1 MNIETLAKE
10 VLNSNLSDDAKVEI
24 MKALFKT
31 EEKTWVPPYNIGK
44 DNEWILNQPVRIMS
58 YLDPSEDDRWR
69 KNTAIAA
76 DGDLQ
81 WWKQHLENAKADCVG
96 IGNQII
102 YS

>member
-10 VLNSNLSDDAKVEI
+10 VLNSNLSDDAKVAI

-31 EEKTWVPPYNIGK
+31 EEKAWVPPYNIGK
-44 DNEWILNQPVRIMS
+44 DNELILNQPVRITP
-58 YLDPSEDDRWR
+58 DVTPSEDDWWR
-69 KNTAIAA
+69 RITTIAA
-76 DGDLQ
+76 NGDLQ

>member
-1 MNIETLAKE
+1 MNTETLAKE

-31 EEKTWVPPYNIGK
+31 EEKAWVPPYNIGK
-44 DNEWILNQPVRIMS
+44 DNELILNQPVRITS

-69 KNTAIAA
+69 TNTTIAA

>member
-31 EEKTWVPPYNIGK
+31 EEKAWVPPYNIGK
-44 DNEWILNQPVRIMS
+44 DNELIPNQPIRIMR
-58 YLDPSEDDRWR
+58 YLTPSEDDWWR
-69 KNTAIAA
+69 KTTTIAT

-81 WWKQHLENAKADCVG
+81 
-96 IGNQII
+96 
-102 YS
+102 

>member
-24 MKALFKT
+24 MKAIFGSK
-31 EEKTWVPPYNIGK
+31 EKAWVPPYNIGK
-44 DNEWILNQPVRIMS
+44 DFELIPNQPIRIPDS
-58 YLDPSEDDRWR
+58 TPCKDDWWR
-69 KNTAIAA
+69 KVTTIAA

-81 WWKQHLENAKADCVG
+81 WWRQHMENAKADCVG
-96 IGNQII
+96 VLGSQIT

>member
-31 EEKTWVPPYNIGK
+31 EEKAWVPPYNIGK
-44 DNEWILNQPVRIMS
+44 DNELILNQPVRITS
-58 YLDPSEDDRWR
+58 YLDPGEDDRWR
-69 KNTAIAA
+69 KNTTIAA

>member
-31 EEKTWVPPYNIGK
+31 EEQAWVPPYNIGK
-44 DNEWILNQPVRIMS
+44 DNELIPNQPVRITP
-58 YLDPSEDDRWR
+58 YLAPSEDDWWR
-69 KNTAIAA
+69 KITTIAT

-81 WWKQHLENAKADCVG
+81 
-96 IGNQII
+96 
-102 YS
+102 

>member
-24 MKALFKT
+24 MRALFKT
-31 EEKTWVPPYNIGK
+31 EEKAWVPPYNIGK
-44 DNEWILNQPVRIMS
+44 DNELILNQPVRITS

-69 KNTAIAA
+69 KNTTIAA

>member
-1 MNIETLAKE
+1 MNTETLAKE

-31 EEKTWVPPYNIGK
+31 EEKAWVPPYNIGK
-44 DNEWILNQPVRIMS
+44 DNELILNQPVCITS

-69 KNTAIAA
+69 NNTTIAA

-96 IGNQII
+96 IGNQIT

>member
-1 MNIETLAKE
+1 MNTEILAKE

-24 MKALFKT
+24 MKAIFGSK
-31 EEKTWVPPYNIGK
+31 EKAWVPPYNIGK
-44 DNEWILNQPVRIMS
+44 DNELILNQPVRITS

-69 KNTAIAA
+69 TNTTIAA

-81 WWKQHLENAKADCVG
+81 WWEQHLENAKADCVG

>member
-31 EEKTWVPPYNIGK
+31 EEKTWVLPYNIGK
-44 DNEWILNQPVRIMS
+44 DNERFLNQPVRIMS

-69 KNTAIAA
+69 KNTTIAA

>member
-1 MNIETLAKE
+1 MNTETLAKE

-31 EEKTWVPPYNIGK
+31 EEKAWVPPYNIGK
-44 DNEWILNQPVRIMS
+44 DNELILNQPVRIMS

-69 KNTAIAA
+69 TNTTIAA

>member
-24 MKALFKT
+24 MKAIFGSK
-31 EEKTWVPPYNIGK
+31 EKAWVPPYNIGK
-44 DNEWILNQPVRIMS
+44 DNELILNQPVRITS

-69 KNTAIAA
+69 NNTTIAA

-96 IGNQII
+96 IGNQIT

>member
-10 VLNSNLSDDAKVEI
+10 VLNSNLSDDAKVAI

-31 EEKTWVPPYNIGK
+31 EEKAWVLPYNIGK
-44 DNEWILNQPVRIMS
+44 DYELTPNQPVRITPFVA
-58 YLDPSEDDRWR
+58 PSEDDQWR
-69 KNTAIAA
+69 NNTTIAA
-76 DGDLQ
+76 VGDLQ

-96 IGNQII
+96 IGNQIT

>member
-10 VLNSNLSDDAKVEI
+10 VLNSNLSDDAKVAI

-31 EEKTWVPPYNIGK
+31 EEKAWVPPYNIGK
-44 DNEWILNQPVRIMS
+44 DNELILNQPVRITS

-69 KNTAIAA
+69 NNTTIVA

-81 WWKQHLENAKADCVG
+81 WWKQHMENAKADCVG
-96 IGNQII
+96 IGSQIT

>member
-24 MKALFKT
+24 MKAIFGSK
-31 EEKTWVPPYNIGK
+31 EKTWVPPYNIGK
-44 DNEWILNQPVRIMS
+44 DNELILNQPIRITS
-58 YLDPSEDDRWR
+58 YLDPSEDDRQR
-69 KNTAIAA
+69 NNTTIAA

-96 IGNQII
+96 IGNQIT

>member
-24 MKALFKT
+24 MKAIFGSK
-31 EEKTWVPPYNIGK
+31 EKAWVPPYNIGK
-44 DNEWILNQPVRIMS
+44 DYELTPNQPVRITP
-58 YLDPSEDDRWR
+58 DATPSEDDWWR
-69 KNTAIAA
+69 RITAIAA

-81 WWKQHLENAKADCVG
+81 WWEQHLENAKADCVG

>member
-1 MNIETLAKE
+1 MDIETLAKE
-10 VLNSNLSDDAKVEI
+10 VLNSNLSDDAKVAI

-31 EEKTWVPPYNIGK
+31 EEKAWVPPYNIGK
-44 DNEWILNQPVRIMS
+44 DYELTPNQSVRIIPS
-58 YLDPSEDDRWR
+58 VAPSEDDRWR
-69 KNTAIAA
+69 NNTTIAA

>member
-1 MNIETLAKE
+1 MDIETLAKE
-10 VLNSNLSDDAKVEI
+10 VLNSNLSDDAKVAI

-31 EEKTWVPPYNIGK
+31 EEKAWAPPYNIGK
-44 DNEWILNQPVRIMS
+44 DFELIPNQPIRIPDS
-58 YLDPSEDDRWR
+58 TPCEDDQWR
-69 KNTAIAA
+69 KITTVVES
-76 DGDLQ
+76 GDSL

>member
-31 EEKTWVPPYNIGK
+31 EEKAWVPPYNIGK
-44 DNEWILNQPVRIMS
+44 DNELILNQPVRITS
-58 YLDPSEDDRWR
+58 YLDPGEDDRWR

-96 IGNQII
+96 IDNQIT

>member
-1 MNIETLAKE
+1 MNMEILAKE
-10 VLNSNLSDDAKVEI
+10 VLNSNLSDDAKVAI

-31 EEKTWVPPYNIGK
+31 EEKAWVPPYNIRK
-44 DNEWILNQPVRIMS
+44 DYELTPNQPVRITS

-69 KNTAIAA
+69 NNTTIAA

-81 WWKQHLENAKADCVG
+81 WWKQHMENAKADCVG
-96 IGNQII
+96 IGSQIT